1 MLFGTEAI
9 ALLTRC
15 SLSNPPD
22 RSLVRRHNLRR
33 QWSLLLART
42 RVRLQWPQRLKPS
55 EIICV
60 CRGSQGPTD
69 RLSSDR
75 CVEACPI
82 GAHIRPTARS
92 SPTREAVRSCP
103 DPHQFGLFKALTAPH
118 TGPNRHQNRYSA
130 SSSAAEPS
138 SASATGPSPASSSA
152 YSSSLTGASSAA
164 AASSSC
170 MAR

>member
-33 QWSLLLART
+33 QWSLLLAP

-55 EIICV
+55 EIIRV
-60 CRGSQGPTD
+60 CRVRRARPIAFRAIAASRHARSGHTYAPRPGPRPRARPSGVAGS
-69 RLSSDR
+69 
-75 CVEACPI
+75 API
-82 GAHIRPTARS
+82 RPVQGAHGTPHRS
-92 SPTREAVRSCP
+92 ESASEPL
-103 DPHQFGLFKALTAPH
+103 FGLVV
-118 TGPNRHQNRYSA
+118 GGR
-130 SSSAAEPS
+130 PS

>member
-42 RVRLQWPQRLKPS
+42 RVRLQWPRGLKPS
-55 EIICV
+55 EIIRI

-69 RLSSDR
+69 GLSSD
-75 CVEACPI
+75 CFVKACLI
-82 GAHIRPTARS
+82 EAHIRPPARS
-92 SPTREAVRSCP
+92 SPTCEAVRSRP
-103 DPHQFGLFKALTAPH
+103 DPHQLGLFTALTAPH

-130 SSSAAEPS
+130 SSSVAESS

-152 YSSSLTGASSAA
+152 YSSSVTGASSAA

>member
-42 RVRLQWPQRLKPS
+42 RAGLQWPQCVKPS
-55 EIICV
+55 EIIRV
-60 CRGSQGPTD
+60 CRGSQRPTD
-69 RLSSDR
+69 GLPSDG
-75 CVEACPI
+75 CVEAYPI
-82 GAHIRPTARS
+82 GAHIRPPARS
-92 SPTREAVRSCP
+92 LPTCEAVRSCP

-130 SSSAAEPS
+130 SSAAAES
-138 SASATGPSPASSSA
+138 SAASATGSFPALSSA

>member
-33 QWSLLLART
+33 QWSFLLART
-42 RVRLQWPQRLKPS
+42 RVRLQWSRGQKPS
-55 EIICV
+55 EIIRI

-69 RLSSDR
+69 GLSSDC
-75 CVEACPI
+75 CVKACLI
-82 GAHIRPTARS
+82 EAHIRPPARS
-92 SPTREAVRSCP
+92 SPTCEAVRSRP
-103 DPHQFGLFKALTAPH
+103 DPHQFGLFTALTAPH

-130 SSSAAEPS
+130 SSSAAESS

-152 YSSSLTGASSAA
+152 YSSSAREASSAA